1 MKPHPHLARRRPLPQ
16 RGSFLLESLIAVLI
30 VALGVLGLLGLL
42 GRSMQSVDDNKYR
55 GEAAYLA
62 NGLIGQMWVSD
73 RALLAAKFASGGA
86 GAEYAE
92 FKALVQQRL
101 PNARDPDV
109 LVGAGPT
116 PTSRIVQI
124 TVWWQIPG
132 SVDEHQHQATATIGM
147 N

>member
-1 MKPHPHLARRRPLPQ
+1 MKPHLHVSTRRPLRQ

-73 RALLAAKFASGGA
+73 
-86 GAEYAE
+86 
-92 FKALVQQRL
+92 
-101 PNARDPDV
+101 
-109 LVGAGPT
+109 
-116 PTSRIVQI
+116 
-124 TVWWQIPG
+124 
-132 SVDEHQHQATATIGM
+132 
-147 N
+147 